1 MVPWDTPGVP
11 QGPPGQTNAS
21 QICSIVF
28 SGSHYGLETCQGSPF
43 RGAFLAYYRHL
54 QLPVKRSKPLQEYG
68 LTGIQCLKT
77 DALIL
82 LVVFRI
88 CVHEHQSSLVLH

>member
-1 MVPWDTPGVP
+1 MGHPWGTD
-11 QGPPGQTNAS
+11 GPPSSGRAYL
-21 QICSIVF
+21 IWPRVF
-28 SGSHYGLETCQGSPF
+28 SSCHYGLETCQGSPF

-88 CVHEHQSSLVLH
+88 CVQEHQSSLVLH